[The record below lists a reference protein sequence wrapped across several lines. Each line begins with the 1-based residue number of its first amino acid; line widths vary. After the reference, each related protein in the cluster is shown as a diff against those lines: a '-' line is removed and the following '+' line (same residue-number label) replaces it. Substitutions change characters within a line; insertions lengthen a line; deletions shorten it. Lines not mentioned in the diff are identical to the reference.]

1 MSKLKYPVMNSF
13 IISSITFIYGFI
25 FIFTSKQNLLVSS
38 NAWGDFI
45 KDGNMKVIGIIM
57 IAIAAVFEAIVI
69 RQKNFDEYQVNR
81 IKQSIFLN
89 GILSFYLLP
98 VSVVLV
104 VLYPEKAIEI
114 MFAFLIVLWTITILI
129 NMILLIIRYI
139 SKGRKLY
146 EV

>member
-38 NAWGDFI
+38 NVWGDFI

-98 VSVVLV
+98 ISVIFV

-114 MFAFLIVLWTITILI
+114 MFAFLIILWTITILI
-129 NMILLIIRYI
+129 NMILLIIGYI
-139 SKGRKLY
+139 SKERKLY